1 MTGALLRQVVHEL
14 FEVLPKSTNDELC
27 FLCPQPGCS
36 DKSGHRSVNVNSGKT
51 YCFICNIGGDFV
63 KWARRLGHEID
74 DTKIPTKE
82 LDQIDISVD
91 RIRTDDMPIVA
102 DIALPKGFRLCSAHP
117 RSVYTE
123 LIAEMAERKGL
134 AIDDLLDVNVGFTKD
149 SPRWE
154 PYAIFP
160 SYEYGRVVY
169 YQGRTYVDGEGGT
182 KKFPSRAEVPYGMKY
197 WVYGIDEA
205 REAKIVVV
213 VESILNVLSLR
224 KEFRKRRMKDFEA
237 VCVFRHGLS
246 AYQSKKIRQ
255 LPSVKEAV
263 LLFDHDATRRTWEKV
278 PSMLNHIKLS
288 VAPMPAGPGGD
299 KNDPNDDPEGAL
311 WAIENRSSASFSHQL
326 DNALDGL
333 ALTLMSRSKGHE
345 ADQAAVREP
354 HRRPNH

>member
-1 MTGALLRQVVHEL
+1 MTGPLLRQVVEEL
-14 FEVLPKSTNDELC
+14 FDVLPGKSTDEELC

-51 YCFICNIGGDFV
+51 YCFICNVGGDFV
-63 KWARRLGHEID
+63 RWARRLGHEID
-74 DTKIPTKE
+74 DKKVPA
-82 LDQIDISVD
+82 QDINEVD
-91 RIRTDDMPIVA
+91 LNFEKPRTDDMPIVA
-102 DIALPKGFRLCSAHP
+102 DIPLPRGFRLCSKYP
-117 RSVYTE
+117 KSVYTS
-123 LIAEMAERKGL
+123 LIAEMAEAKNL
-134 AIDDLLDVNVGFTKD
+134 TLEDLMAINVGFTKD
-149 SPRWE
+149 SPKWE

-182 KKFPSRAEVPYGMKY
+182 KKFPSRTEVPYGMKY

-205 REAKIVVV
+205 REAKVVVV

-224 KEFRKRRMKDFEA
+224 REFRKRKMQDFET

-246 AYQSKKIRQ
+246 SYQAKKIRQ
-255 LPSVKEAV
+255 LPHIKEAV

-278 PSMLNHIKLS
+278 PALVNHINLS

-311 WAIENRSSASFSHQL
+311 WAIKHRQPADVDHEM
-326 DNALDGL
+326 DNVLSGL
-333 ALTLMSRSKGHE
+333 A
-345 ADQAAVREP
+345 
-354 HRRPNH
+354 